1 MKAFVLEVINHFNN
15 RASQREKIA
24 QRIYDVYKN
33 EPKKEDEVSESLPE
47 TFGVN
52 RNLIPDDTFVLVGFY
67 KRESL
72 NWIIKNGLYNARADS
87 SRGSLRLGPGETGAK
102 YLLLHSTDETKTGR
116 LLKIVETGPRVF
128 SKQTLI
134 DKGYPTVPSQNY
146 YLVYKIQEITD
157 KEFMYQEWD
166 ITMLEKY
173 RQGHA
178 SALPFSVT
186 LTELMKTV
194 IK

>member
-1 MKAFVLEVINHFNN
+1 MCIEFYFFSE
-15 RASQREKIA
+15 IA
-24 QRIYDVYKN
+24 
-33 EPKKEDEVSESLPE
+33 
-47 TFGVN
+47 
-52 RNLIPDDTFVLVGFY
+52 
-67 KRESL
+67 
-72 NWIIKNGLYNARADS
+72 
-87 SRGSLRLGPGETGAK
+87 AK
-102 YLLLHSTDETKTGR
+102 YLLLHSSDETKTGR

-157 KEFMYQEWD
+157 KEFMNQEWD
-166 ITMLEKY
+166 ITKLEKY

-186 LTELMKTV
+186 MTELMTVV